1 MRIAPKT
8 ALLFTLVAV
17 TVLLTA
23 SCADI
28 DAESPV
34 ADGPLVRDVTAT
46 LTDAIPAEYGD
57 LIAVTTTDVYP
68 DYAQLWFQKED
79 KSIVTVFLNF
89 KRGTMEKHPLV
100 IPRS

>member
-1 MRIAPKT
+1 MRS
-8 ALLFTLVAV
+8 ALKL
-17 TVLLTA
+17 VLLVTLTCLLTT

-28 DAESPV
+28 DAEAPV
-34 ADGPLVRDVTAT
+34 AAGPLVRDASAT
-46 LTDAIPAEYGD
+46 LTDAIPVEYGD
-57 LIAVTTTDVYP
+57 LIAVTTTEIYP
-68 DYAQLWFQKED
+68 NYAQLWFQKED

>member
-1 MRIAPKT
+1 MRNTVKL
-8 ALLFTLVAV
+8 ALLITL
-17 TVLLTA
+17 TCLLTT

-28 DAESPV
+28 NAEAPV
-34 ADGPLVRDVTAT
+34 VAGPLVRDTSAN

-57 LIAVTTTDVYP
+57 LIAVTTTDAYP
-68 DYAQLWFQKED
+68 NFAQLWFQKED

-89 KRGTMEKHPLV
+89 KRGAMEEDPLV

>member
-1 MRIAPKT
+1 MRNTVKL
-8 ALLFTLVAV
+8 ALLVTL
-17 TVLLTA
+17 TCLLTT
-23 SCADI
+23 SCADL
-28 DAESPV
+28 DAEAPV
-34 ADGPLVRDVTAT
+34 VAGPLVRDASTV

-57 LIAVTTTDVYP
+57 LVAVTTSDAYP
-68 DYAQLWFQKED
+68 DFAQLWFQKED